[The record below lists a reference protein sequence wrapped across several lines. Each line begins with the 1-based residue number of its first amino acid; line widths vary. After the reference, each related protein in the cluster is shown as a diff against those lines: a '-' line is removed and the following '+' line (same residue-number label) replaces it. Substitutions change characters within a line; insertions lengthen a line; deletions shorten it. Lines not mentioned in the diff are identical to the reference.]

1 LATMCGRVTLGLIFM
16 AFWYKRVTSVILTAW
31 LADVGRT
38 LSIAIHAVSLVSNS
52 NTRLT
57 YSIIMSIT
65 FRICLT
71 LISRGLTHMAIA
83 IRMGAGTVHTVIT
96 QVSTASNTMLIVTI
110 STVIWGGKF
119 RHIAHPVKMITVRVE
134 DAAVRWVCAGQVRV
148 AGSTRTLVTCRV
160 ITAFGIGRAL
170 TLMASIAIGM
180 GGWAVGTVT
189 TQVCTA
195 WCTLGIVITESTVIW
210 SVRCR
215 HVAHSIIIITVRV

>member
-1 LATMCGRVTLGLIFM
+1 LATVCGRVTLGLIFM
-16 AFWYKRVTSVILTAW
+16 AFWYKRVTRVILTAW
-31 LADVGRT
+31 LADVVCT

-57 YSIIMSIT
+57 YSIIMRIT

-119 RHIAHPVKMITVRVE
+119 RHIAHPFIIITVRVE
-134 DAAVRWVCAGQVRV
+134 DAAVRWV
-148 AGSTRTLVTCRV
+148 
-160 ITAFGIGRAL
+160 
-170 TLMASIAIGM
+170 
-180 GGWAVGTVT
+180 
-189 TQVCTA
+189 
-195 WCTLGIVITESTVIW
+195 
-210 SVRCR
+210 
-215 HVAHSIIIITVRV
+215 

>member
-1 LATMCGRVTLGLIFM
+1 LATVCGRVALGLIFM
-16 AFWYKRVTSVILTAW
+16 AFWYKRVTRVILTAW

-57 YSIIMSIT
+57 YSIIFIT

-119 RHIAHPVKMITVRVE
+119 RHIAHPVKIITVRVE

-148 AGSTRTLVTCRV
+148 AGSTRTFVTCRV
-160 ITAFGIGRAL
+160 ITAFRIGRTL

-180 GGWAVGTVT
+180 GGGAVGTIT

-195 WCTLGIVITESTVIW
+195 WCTLGIVVTESTVIW

-215 HVAHSIIIITVRV
+215 HVAHPIKVITVRV